1 MQRKKKGI
9 TAKNKNKKPEAI
21 LWFKDQNTKP
31 GSLEKCFPE
40 EKNPVS

>member
-21 LWFKDQNTKP
+21 LWFKDQNTKQ